1 MIGYGM
7 ENKRGVISG
16 GTSGIGLAAARML
29 VQDGATV
36 LGWWAGIRNGEEG
49 LESLEGLPGK
59 ALYLQ
64 GNVSTVEGCRK
75 IAACLQQHH
84 QELDFLVNSAGI
96 YQEKPF
102 QDVTEEEYQQLMD
115 VNVKGTIF
123 LTQAL
128 LDLFAQDGPSIVN
141 IASDAALEGNYGCC
155 LYAAS
160 KGAVVAFTRSLAL
173 DLAPW
178 IRVNCL
184 CPGDMDTPLV
194 EKQLAEGGYS
204 RESMASVYPLGR
216 IGKPEEAAHMI
227 CAVLSPLN
235 GFMTGAIIS
244 VDGGL
249 TAK

>member
-1 MIGYGM
+1 M
-7 ENKRGVISG
+7 
-16 GTSGIGLAAARML
+16 
-29 VQDGATV
+29 
-36 LGWWAGIRNGEEG
+36 
-49 LESLEGLPGK
+49 
-59 ALYLQ
+59 
-64 GNVSTVEGCRK
+64 
-75 IAACLQQHH
+75 
-84 QELDFLVNSAGI
+84 NSAGI

-184 CPGDMDTPLV
+184 CPGDVDTPLV

-204 RESMASVYPLGR
+204 RESMASVYPMGR
-216 IGKPEEAAHMI
+216 IGKPEEVAHMI

-235 GFMTGAIIS
+235 GFMTGAIVS

>member
-36 LGWWAGIRNGEEG
+36 WLVGRDPERGKKA

-64 GNVSTVEGCRK
+64 GDVSTVEGCRK
-75 IAACLQQHH
+75 IAACLQHH

-178 IRVNCL
+178 VRVNCL

-194 EKQLAEGGYS
+194 EKQMAEGGYS
-204 RESMASVYPLGR
+204 RESMASVYPMGR

-235 GFMTGAIIS
+235 GFMTGAIVS

>member
-16 GTSGIGLAAARML
+16 GTSGIGLAAARLL
-29 VQDGATV
+29 VQDGASV
-36 LGWWAGIRNGEEG
+36 WLVGRNPERGKKA

-64 GNVSTVEGCRK
+64 GDVSTVEGCRK
-75 IAACLQQHH
+75 IAACLQQH